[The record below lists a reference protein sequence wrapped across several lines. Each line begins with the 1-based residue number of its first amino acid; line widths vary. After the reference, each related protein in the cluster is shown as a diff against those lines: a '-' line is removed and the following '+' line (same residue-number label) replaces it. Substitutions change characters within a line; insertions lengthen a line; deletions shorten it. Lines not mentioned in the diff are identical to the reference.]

1 METKIKTNTKSKI
14 RNYILETTL
23 AETNN
28 IEDDTLIF
36 ETGLLDSMGFLFLIE
51 FIKDELGIVIS
62 DDELIVENFE
72 TINHIAEF
80 LDAKF

>member
-1 METKIKTNTKSKI
+1 METQIETNTKSKI

-51 FIKDELGIVIS
+51 FIKDELGIVIN

-72 TINHIAEF
+72 TINHISEF
-80 LDAKF
+80 LDAKA

>member
-1 METKIKTNTKSKI
+1 METKFETKTKI
-14 RNYILETTL
+14 RNYILESTL
-23 AETNN
+23 AETDN

-51 FIKDELGIVIS
+51 FIKDEFGVEIN

-72 TINHIAEF
+72 SINTIAEY
-80 LDAKF
+80 LDQKL